1 MALGSRGVESGVE
14 RIVRAFAT
22 TLNIISAV
30 WVVTIAFIIL
40 YDVVGREFFDAPFY
54 GTNEIVTNSIL
65 SILLLQL
72 PLSILNRS
80 SLRTTIVFDKA
91 GVAGRATIDAI
102 SYILAA
108 LLFLAI
114 AVGSWPNMIEAW
126 EILEQEGSGIINIP
140 VYPIR
145 TLVIFVAA
153 FGVIVCSL
161 LTWQSMTRPRDF
173 HDPYSADDGTP
184 PSVE

>member
-1 MALGSRGVESGVE
+1 MSNGLRGVEFGAE
-14 RIVRAFAT
+14 RVIRAFST

-80 SLRTTIVFDKA
+80 SLRTTIVFDKVGFGARA
-91 GVAGRATIDAI
+91 GIDAL
-102 SYILAA
+102 SYTLAG

-114 AVGSWPNMIEAW
+114 AVGSWPNMVEAW
-126 EILEQEGSGIINIP
+126 EILEQEGSGIITIP
-140 VYPIR
+140 VYPVR
-145 TLVIFVAA
+145 TLVIFVAVL
-153 FGVIVCSL
+153 GVFVCAL
-161 LTWQSMTRPRDF
+161 LTYQSLARPREL
-173 HDPYSADDGTP
+173 HDPLSAPDGN
-184 PSVE
+184 